1 MESEEIHCM
10 QEQINELERR
20 VDLLYDR
27 LNMGYLRQNHSAL
40 LDSRVVDAI
49 QRGDKIEAIK
59 FYRELTGQD
68 LRESKEAVESIWEQ
82 YQS

>member
-1 MESEEIHCM
+1 MESEEIRHM

-27 LNMGYLRQNHSAL
+27 LNMGYSRQINSAL
-40 LDSRVVDAI
+40 LDSRVIDAI
-49 QRGDKIEAIK
+49 RRGDKIEAIK

-82 YQS
+82 YKS